1 MPRRTWQF
9 DSRALGFTLLTL
21 MLSLQASY
29 AAPLLLLA
37 QNRQDDRDRVSLQQ
51 DRQRAERN
59 LSDTEYLTREL
70 ASLRIALREVA
81 TRDYV
86 RAELRSLLEDMLE
99 AQEEL
104 RTHDPSAGVHESPR
118 DKVKEKLKERR
129 DKQRSPRTQ
138 QIPRVKADSRNDSK
152 PAKKSDTAP
161 DALQGAGPDTAG
173 APAHPAIPR
182 ELSLHRMNPTQDST
196 TQGTSPASPLEEAVH
211 AALATVI
218 DPELRRPITELGMV
232 DAVEVSDGGRVRVA
246 VLLTIAGCPLR
257 GTITADCEAALS
269 AVPGVTGVDVELKV
283 MTQEQ
288 RDALKEQLRGAGGQR
303 GIPFND
309 PGSLT
314 KVYAVASGKGG
325 VGKSS
330 VTVNLAC
337 ALAAQGLRVG
347 IVDADVYGFSVPA
360 LMGITQAPTRVD
372 DMILP
377 PVAYG
382 VKVISI
388 GMFVTGNQPVAW
400 RGPMLHRALE
410 QFLTD
415 VYFGDL
421 DALFLDL
428 PPGTG
433 DIAISV
439 AQLLP
444 KAQILVVTTPQ
455 AAAADVAERAG
466 AIATQ
471 TGQSVAGVVE
481 NMSYLEMPD
490 GGRMELF
497 GSGGGAVLAERLSA
511 TVGTDVPLLGQ
522 IPLDIL
528 LREGGDA
535 GVPLVL
541 GRPETPAAVAL
552 LDIAGKLASVPRGL
566 RGMSAGPA
574 APLGRFGV
582 EGRRL
587 AVREPLDHP
596 GRPAFRGRGGS
607 SHGGCRGRGAG
618 ADRLGVIVEQRFLDD
633 PARIVLPG
641 IVLLPV
647 DVIDIDADFFLDLL
661 PRPGRHPADF
671 LDDVGKFLGVFGQPA
686 GTNHQKADDQQK

>member
-1 MPRRTWQF
+1 M
-9 DSRALGFTLLTL
+9 
-21 MLSLQASY
+21 
-29 AAPLLLLA
+29 
-37 QNRQDDRDRVSLQQ
+37 NK
-51 DRQRAERN
+51 
-59 LSDTEYLTREL
+59 
-70 ASLRIALREVA
+70 
-81 TRDYV
+81 
-86 RAELRSLLEDMLE
+86 
-99 AQEEL
+99 
-104 RTHDPSAGVHESPR
+104 PSA
-118 DKVKEKLKERR
+118 
-129 DKQRSPRTQ
+129 
-138 QIPRVKADSRNDSK
+138 N
-152 PAKKSDTAP
+152 
-161 DALQGAGPDTAG
+161 
-173 APAHPAIPR
+173 
-182 ELSLHRMNPTQDST
+182 
-196 TQGTSPASPLEEAVH
+196 
-211 AALATVI
+211 AALADAVTAALSTVI

-232 DAVEVSDGGRVRVA
+232 ESVSVSDDGRVSLV

-257 GTITADCEAALS
+257 DTITTDATKGLL
-269 AVPGVTGVDVELKV
+269 AVPGVAAVDVELKV

-288 RDALKEQLRGAGGQR
+288 RDALKELLRGAGGQR
-303 GIPFND
+303 GIPFNQPD
-309 PGSLT
+309 SLT

-360 LMGITQAPTRVD
+360 LLGITQPPTRVD

-388 GMFVTGNQPVAW
+388 GMFVSGNQPVAW

-444 KAQILVVTTPQ
+444 KAEILVVTTPQ

-471 TGQSVAGVVE
+471 TGQKVAGVIE

-497 GSGGGAVLAERLSA
+497 GSGGGSVLAERLTA
-511 TVGTDVPLLGQ
+511 TVGAEVPLLGQ
-522 IPLDIL
+522 IPLDIQ
-528 LREGGDA
+528 LREGGDS
-535 GVPLVL
+535 GVPIVL
-541 GRPETPAAVAL
+541 GQADTPAAAAL
-552 LDIAGKLASVPRGL
+552 SGIAGRLAARPRGL
-566 RGMSAGPA
+566 AGMK
-574 APLGRFGV
+574 LG
-582 EGRRL
+582 L
-587 AVREPLDHP
+587 
-596 GRPAFRGRGGS
+596 
-607 SHGGCRGRGAG
+607 
-618 ADRLGVIVEQRFLDD
+618 Q
-633 PARIVLPG
+633 
-641 IVLLPV
+641 
-647 DVIDIDADFFLDLL
+647 
-661 PRPGRHPADF
+661 PR
-671 LDDVGKFLGVFGQPA
+671 
-686 GTNHQKADDQQK
+686 